1 MSNTKAWLIANL
13 ICKVGKEETILNSFI
28 TASALYQHL
37 EQMCWKARIYQ
48 DTTSEKLQIP
58 PEVSWAT
65 RLEKAG
71 IAVFSE
77 GRYNLFRRKERP
89 SSCKNTKAKL

>member
-1 MSNTKAWLIANL
+1 MSNTKAWLTANP
-13 ICKVGKEETILNSFI
+13 ICKVGKEETTLKSFI
-28 TASALYQHL
+28 TASALCQHL
-37 EQMCWKARIYQ
+37 DQMCWKARINQ

-71 IAVFSE
+71 TAVFSE
-77 GRYNLFRRKERP
+77 GRSNLF
-89 SSCKNTKAKL
+89 